1 MTNEYVVIDTE
12 TTGVFKKDRIVEIAL
27 VLVKSGSIKESW
39 STLINPMRDIS
50 NSEIHGITPSM
61 VSAAPVFSEV
71 ANDIARFIN
80 GRVLVGHNVGFD
92 IRMLHQEFDRMN
104 IEVNFGGNFCTMIA
118 ARRFTGLSNSSLT
131 EVCREFNI
139 QNEKI
144 HSALGDAICTARI
157 FKLLERDN
165 QNIMPSSIAVDMT
178 LLPARTLNREA
189 FTGEISNKQSH
200 INNFINKVPFP
211 TSEQRFV
218 AYLQLLNLVL
228 QDLHITDDEWIELK
242 TWAKD
247 LQIDESEL
255 DALHTGYLESFL
267 QAAIRD
273 NEVTTLERDILGRL
287 SNALGIEIDIPE
299 SAILGKSAE
308 GNIKPGMKVCFT
320 GEATDVDGVRIP
332 RFELETMAAKFGL
345 YPVSS
350 VSARSCNLLV
360 AVDTTSMSGKA
371 KKAREAGIPI
381 ISTDQFLLFCSI
393 EL

>member
-27 VLVKSGSIKESW
+27 VLVKSGSIKEYW

-61 VSAAPVFSEV
+61 VSAAPTFSEV

-80 GRVLVGHNVGFD
+80 GRILVGHNVGFD

-104 IEVNFGGNFCTMIA
+104 LEVNFGSNFCTMIA
-118 ARRFTGLSNSSLT
+118 ARRFTGLSNCSLT

-139 QNEKI
+139 QNENI
-144 HSALGDAICTARI
+144 HSALSDAMSTAHV
-157 FKLLERDN
+157 FKLLQEDK
-165 QNIMPSSIAVDMT
+165 QEIAPASITVDLT
-178 LLPARTLNREA
+178 ALPARTLTREA
-189 FTGEISNKQSH
+189 FTGEISNKQKH
-200 INNFINKVPFP
+200 INDFINKVPFP

-228 QDLHITDDEWIELK
+228 QDLHISDDEWTELRS
-242 TWAKD
+242 WARD

-267 QAAIRD
+267 QAALRD

-287 SNALGIEIDIPE
+287 SYALGIEIEIPE
-299 SAILGKSAE
+299 SANLIKSVE
-308 GNIKPGMKVCFT
+308 GNIKSGMKVCFT
-320 GEATDVDGVRIP
+320 GEATKIDGNRIP
-332 RFELETMAAKFGL
+332 RFELETLAAKFGL

-381 ISTDQFLLFCSI
+381 ISIDQFLLFCSV